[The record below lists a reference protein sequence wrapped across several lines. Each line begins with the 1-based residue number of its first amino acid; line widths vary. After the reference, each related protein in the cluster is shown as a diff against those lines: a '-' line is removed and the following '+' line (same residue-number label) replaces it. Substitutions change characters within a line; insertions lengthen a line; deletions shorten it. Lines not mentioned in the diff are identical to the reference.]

1 MSVQHIYANKA
12 IGITDLRRSDSELLD
27 DLSEPI
33 AILKRDMVKG
43 YLISANLMA
52 LVSDY
57 LDDIH
62 LAKIAK
68 QRIDNEWDK
77 AIEVDFND
85 L

>member
-1 MSVQHIYANKA
+1 MSVQHIYANKV

-62 LAKIAK
+62 LAKITK
-68 QRIDNEWDK
+68 HRIDNEWDK

-85 L
+85 I